1 MKLTQS
7 LSDTAHN
14 EAKCEVLSKHST
26 FERTRWRLLEVT
38 TALFLSLIPSGN
50 AVLAQITPDATL
62 GDESSTIQRNVL
74 INGLPSDQ
82 IDGGA
87 IRGTNLFHSFLEFNV
102 TTGQGAYFTNPAEI
116 KNIFSR
122 VTGDHPSNIFGTL
135 GVLGDANLL
144 LLNPNGIIF
153 GQTASLDLKGSFL
166 ATTANSVDFADGTQF
181 NASSPQTSPLLT
193 VNVPVGLGFGTTSGE
208 ILVQGSNLRMSPG
221 KTLTLVGGN
230 VTLQGGNLI
239 APAGRV
245 ELGSIAGSDFVN
257 LTSIPKGWDLDYRG
271 VQNFQDIQ
279 LSQGTSVN
287 TSGEGGGAIQV
298 QGRNV
303 TLDGGSRLLS
313 NTLGSQP
320 GEGIQIN
327 AIESVQITGLGTYV
341 ADAIPFAFGD
351 FDPFELRNGI
361 FTLSEGSG
369 KAGDITINTRQFTA
383 TNGAFVASYT
393 FKSGRA
399 GDLTLNVSDAVNLS
413 ATGIFTLAGQEA
425 TGEEGNLLAID
436 TAQLVMEDN
445 AIISTTTFGSRQ
457 GGNLRIFASDSIDL
471 ISATPLTLDNGVS
484 LQTAIVANTIGDG
497 NSGNA
502 LISTQ
507 RLTLQNG
514 AVIQAGTAGGGLGG
528 SLVVNATESV
538 RLTGSALNGT
548 FPSSLD
554 VSTISSGQGGNLEIT
569 TGNLV
574 IEDGAGLLVASSGDA
589 SGMAGKIDV
598 VANSISLDRGT
609 ITAAAEGNEGGNI
622 TLQSQNLQLRNQSQI
637 TATAELGSQGGN
649 IVIDTDTLVALEN
662 SDITANAPQGSGGRI
677 TVNAQAIFGTE
688 FREALTSESDI
699 TAFGKTPE
707 LSGIV
712 ELNTPDVNVQGDLNQ
727 LNANFIDTEQAIASS
742 CLARRNVEQG
752 SFTVTGTGGLPQN
765 PYEAISGQYQL
776 STVQGLQPLPQQQAS
791 SPIPNP
797 SSPPP
802 TSWKLGDPIQEAQGM
817 TVTRD
822 GRIIVG
828 TMPQLVATAQ
838 PQDLICNSSVQATEN

>member
-7 LSDTAHN
+7 LSDTAPN
-14 EAKCEVLSKHST
+14 EAKGEVLSKHSA

-50 AVLAQITPDATL
+50 AVLAQITPDVTL
-62 GDESSTIQRNVL
+62 GGESSTIQRNVL

-87 IRGTNLFHSFLEFNV
+87 IRETNLFHSFLEFNV
-102 TTGQGAYFTNPAEI
+102 TAGQGAYFTNPAGIE
-116 KNIFSR
+116 NIFSR
-122 VTGDHPSNIFGTL
+122 VTGGNPSNIFGTL

-153 GQTASLDLKGSFL
+153 GQTASLDLNGSFL

-181 NASSPQTSPLLT
+181 SASSPQTSPLLT
-193 VNVPVGLGFGTTSGE
+193 VNVPVGLGFGTTPGE
-208 ILVQGSNLRMSPG
+208 LLVQGSNLRMPPE
-221 KTLTLVGGN
+221 KTLALVGGN

-271 VQNFQDIQ
+271 VQNFQDIK
-279 LSQGTSVN
+279 LSQGASVN

-298 QGRNV
+298 HGRNV
-303 TLDGGSRLLS
+303 TLDGESRLLS

-320 GEGIQIN
+320 GEGIQID

-361 FTLSEGSG
+361 FTLSQGSG

-399 GDLTLNVSDAVNLS
+399 GDLTLNASDAVNLS

-425 TGEEGNLLAID
+425 TGEEGNLLAIN
-436 TAQLVMEDN
+436 TAQLVMQDN

-471 ISATPLTLDNGVS
+471 ISGTPLTLDNGVS
-484 LQTAIVANTIGDG
+484 LQTAIVTNTIGEG

-514 AVIQAGTAGGGLGG
+514 AAIQAGTAGSGLGG
-528 SLVVNATESV
+528 NLEVIATESL
-538 RLTGSALNGT
+538 RLTGSALDGA

-569 TGNLV
+569 TENLV
-574 IEDGAGLLVASSGDA
+574 IEDGAGLLVR
-589 SGMAGKIDV
+589 
-598 VANSISLDRGT
+598 SLADG
-609 ITAAAEGNEGGNI
+609 IAGNI
-622 TLQSQNLQLRNQSQI
+622 TINAQNIQLRHQSQI
-637 TATAELGSQGGN
+637 TATAEIANQGGN
-649 IVIDTDTLVALEN
+649 IEINTDTLVALEN
-662 SDITANAPQGSGGRI
+662 SDITANAPQGSGGKI

-688 FREALTSESDI
+688 FREELTPESDI

-791 SPIPNP
+791 SSIPNP
-797 SSPPP
+797 QSLPP
-802 TSWKLGDPIQEAQGM
+802 TSWKLGDPIQEARGM